1 MNTQPITTV
10 AVHLAVLADTNQTG
24 NDRMYA
30 GLSTTADP
38 GSRSESTN
46 VRMNHQRV
54 WP

>member
-1 MNTQPITTV
+1 MSTQPPVTV
-10 AVHLAVLADTNQTG
+10 TVHVTVLADTNQTG

-54 WP
+54 WQ